1 LKKLVLILCSSL
13 FVCGCSTTGSVALKE
28 VSLTDIAN
36 SLQVGATTKDQLIKV
51 MGAPN
56 NVVLTQDGLEIIS
69 YEYKRT
75 VPSLWNFTP
84 IVLLTAGSETE
95 VKQLIVLLNKD
106 KAIKEI
112 ITNDA
117 LLHNRFGVFE

>member
-1 LKKLVLILCSSL
+1 LKKLVLILCLSS
-13 FVCGCSTTGSVALKE
+13 FVCACSTTGSIAFKK

-36 SLQVGATTKDQLIKV
+36 SLEVGVTTKDQLIKV

-56 NVVLTQDGLEIIS
+56 NVAIIHDGLEIIT
-69 YEYKRT
+69 YEHKRT

-95 VKQLIVLLNKD
+95 VKQLVILLNKN
-106 KAIKEI
+106 KTIKEI